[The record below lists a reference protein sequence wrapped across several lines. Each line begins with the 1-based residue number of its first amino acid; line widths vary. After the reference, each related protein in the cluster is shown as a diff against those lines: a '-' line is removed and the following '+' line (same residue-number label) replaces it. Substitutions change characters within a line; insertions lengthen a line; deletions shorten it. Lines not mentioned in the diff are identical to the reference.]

1 MRAAREVILCAGA
14 INTPQ
19 LLMLSGIGD
28 PDDIGELGIKVM
40 VPLHG
45 IGRNLQDHC
54 STGLQHER
62 LQPGPFVAATRF
74 DRLARNF
81 ARAYLAG
88 SGPATDVPS
97 GFMAFVKTDPGCAIP
112 DIQLLFRSGPSAAGP
127 WFPGIRPAWTD
138 GFTCRPILLRPR
150 SRGQIRLRSADPDN
164 AVRIQQNFLA
174 EEHDLN
180 TLRAGLKLLREV
192 AAQPSLAPFRG
203 REIGPGAD
211 LRSDRELDGYI
222 RTSLTTAHHPCGT
235 CRMGADPDA
244 VVDANLKL
252 CGMQISELWMHRSCP
267 TWSAATSMQR

>member
-1 MRAAREVILCAGA
+1 
-14 INTPQ
+14 
-19 LLMLSGIGD
+19 
-28 PDDIGELGIKVM
+28 
-40 VPLHG
+40 
-45 IGRNLQDHC
+45 
-54 STGLQHER
+54 
-62 LQPGPFVAATRF
+62 
-74 DRLARNF
+74 
-81 ARAYLAG
+81 
-88 SGPATDVPS
+88 
-97 GFMAFVKTDPGCAIP
+97 MAFVKTDSSCAIP
-112 DIQLLFRSGPSAAGP
+112 DIQLLFRSGSSAAGP

-138 GFTCRPILLRPR
+138 CFTCRPILLRPR

-244 VVDANLKL
+244 IVDASLKL
-252 CGMQISELWMHRSCP
+252 CGMQNLRVVDASIMPDLVGGNINATVIMIAEK
-267 TWSAATSMQR
+267 AADMILGRPAPAPAVLPHNDEAAQN